1 MSDEPENLVLEMLR
15 AIRGDIGS
23 VREAVVD
30 QGRRLTLLE
39 IAVSNLAA
47 SVMDH
52 YANFSLRADRIEMR
66 LEHIE
71 KRLGLIEA

>member
-1 MSDEPENLVLEMLR
+1 MSDAPDNLVIELLR
-15 AIRGDIGS
+15 AIRSDISQLRES
-23 VREAVVD
+23 VAD

-47 SVMDH
+47 SEMGH

-66 LEHIE
+66 LDRIE

>member
-1 MSDEPENLVLEMLR
+1 MPDALDNLVLELLR
-15 AIRGDIGS
+15 AIRGDIS
-23 VREAVVD
+23 DLSEVVVD

-47 SVMDH
+47 SEMGH

-66 LEHIE
+66 LERIE
-71 KRLGLIEA
+71 TRLGLIEA

>member
-1 MSDEPENLVLEMLR
+1 MSDEPDNLSLERLR
-15 AIRGDIGS
+15 AIRGDRGE
-23 VREAVVD
+23 VREAVTD

-47 SVMDH
+47 SEMGHD
-52 YANFSLRADRIEMR
+52 ANVSLRADRIEMR
-66 LEHIE
+66 LDRIE